1 MVVYILFSQRYI
13 SWEYGYEHE
22 IVSVY
27 QNREDAEKERDRLDK
42 QSTLSY
48 YVEMWSVE

>member
-1 MVVYILFSQRYI
+1 MVVYILFSQRYV

-22 IVSVY
+22 IVSVHK
-27 QNREDAEKERDRLDK
+27 NKEDAEKERDRLDK

-48 YVEMWSVE
+48 YVEMWNVE

>member
-1 MVVYILFSQRYI
+1 MVVYILFRQSYI
-13 SWEYGYEHE
+13 SWETGYETE

-27 QNREDAEKERDRLDK
+27 KNREDAEKERDRLDK
-42 QSTLSY
+42 QSTLTY